1 MLGILF
7 CDSITFHEGECEIQR
22 GSVMCLRTHGDSAHT
37 HDPRPPSF
45 HPGFVSPTQHQW
57 VSSLQDPTA
66 LCASYMAQQ
75 PQGLIVGLLLHDHFL
90 SCSECLLM
98 YKFKHIKKKNTYFP
112 RDSFPKNVP
121 RASHCRSHPGSKE
134 KQTEQPPCRYSFS
147 FTSKGQKHSSLTCH
161 VCLTRAC
168 FFI

>member
-98 YKFKHIKKKNTYFP
+98 YKFKHIKKKIHTFQETVSLKMSHGLPTAEVTLAVKRNRLNSLRVGTV
-112 RDSFPKNVP
+112 SVL
-121 RASHCRSHPGSKE
+121 RAKVRSTLH
-134 KQTEQPPCRYSFS
+134 
-147 FTSKGQKHSSLTCH
+147 
-161 VCLTRAC
+161 
-168 FFI
+168 